1 MEAKR
6 TIELIDI
13 IRQIQL
19 NVQDITNDQE
29 RVEERRKVRV
39 KYQFGSSTYESED
52 LFTKRVTAD
61 GRVQNAKDIEAHF
74 TSPVFWLDIDHHEWP
89 QGSGE
94 SDLEWRVIPEICG
107 KNIEFE
113 NFLKKLVNNA
123 QTGWIQEITKDGQRG
138 QYYHNLVNNNH
149 WHDLILMIQAFIK
162 TKGAAID
169 EKYFAPL
176 VFEWQGEKGNKK
188 RVSLSRHFGGRRMID
203 LLQENIKS
211 AFKIIDTMADTS
223 EVIRLLEHKPQ
234 VILQGPPGTGKT
246 RLAKEV
252 AQKLCRNG
260 EAVEIDSNFINE
272 HLYVGL
278 ELSTLKD
285 GNKFLITEL
294 AEGIRI
300 KLNNGGEYSASRERI
315 ITALKNND
323 LNKTLGDE
331 YRQNV
336 GPYILGIARY
346 LNDKAS
352 ESNIK
357 IIQFHPSYSY
367 EDFVRGI
374 TTKVTDG
381 QIKYEAVNKI
391 LGEFAQQAYKN
402 FVDSRKDSKALSKE
416 KWIEE
421 MLDQYADTIEE
432 KLTTDGK
439 YPIGDTIIYIF
450 EVEEDAFR
458 YKGDNWKGHEGGLR
472 MKFKQLA
479 DLYVQNILTR
489 QDIKKIPGLKGLV
502 KEHATYY
509 IKVLH
514 DFREFL
520 KTKPA
525 FTQQSL
531 SVREKKYVL
540 IIDEINRA
548 NLSSVLGELI
558 YGLEYRGNPVESLY
572 EVEKDRELILPPNLF
587 IIGTMNTADR
597 SVGHIDYAIR
607 RRFSFFSVLPDGNVV
622 QEKGSARAV
631 DLFKKMSKLFRK
643 ENESSITYLS
653 PEFSWE
659 DVMIGH
665 SYFLEKDDEKL
676 NTRLQYEIEPILKEY
691 IKDGILLEGAWAEI
705 KKW

>member
-1 MEAKR
+1 
-6 TIELIDI
+6 
-13 IRQIQL
+13 
-19 NVQDITNDQE
+19 
-29 RVEERRKVRV
+29 
-39 KYQFGSSTYESED
+39 
-52 LFTKRVTAD
+52 
-61 GRVQNAKDIEAHF
+61 
-74 TSPVFWLDIDHHEWP
+74 
-89 QGSGE
+89 
-94 SDLEWRVIPEICG
+94 
-107 KNIEFE
+107 
-113 NFLKKLVNNA
+113 
-123 QTGWIQEITKDGQRG
+123 
-138 QYYHNLVNNNH
+138 
-149 WHDLILMIQAFIK
+149 
-162 TKGAAID
+162 
-169 EKYFAPL
+169 L
-176 VFEWQGEKGNKK
+176 VFEWRNGK
-188 RVSLSRHFGGRRMID
+188 RTSLSPKLGGRKMIMD
-203 LLQENIKS
+203 LQNNIKN
-211 AFKIIDTMADTS
+211 AFKHIDAMAELN
-223 EVIRLLEHKPQ
+223 EVVRLLNYKPQ
-234 VILQGPPGTGKT
+234 IILQGPPGTGKT
-246 RLAKEV
+246 RLANEV
-252 AQKLCRNG
+252 AQQLCRNG
-260 EAVEIDSNFINE
+260 EPVEIDNGFMNE

-285 GNKFLITEL
+285 GNKFSITEL
-294 AEGIRI
+294 AEGIRV
-300 KLNNGGEYSASRERI
+300 KLNSGGEYSVSRERI

-323 LNKTLGDE
+323 LNKTLSDE

-352 ESNIK
+352 ESQIK
-357 IIQFHPSYSY
+357 LIQFHPSYSY

-374 TTKVTDG
+374 TAKVTDG

-391 LGEFAQQAYKN
+391 LGAFAQEAYTN

-416 KWIEE
+416 KWIKE

-458 YKGDNWKGHEGGLR
+458 YKGDNWKGNEGGLR
-472 MKFKQLA
+472 MKFTQVA
-479 DLYVQNILTR
+479 DLYLQNILTR
-489 QDIKKIPGLKGLV
+489 QDIKRIPGLKGLV

-509 IKVLH
+509 FKVLQ

-520 KTKPA
+520 KTKHA

-531 SVREKKYVL
+531 SIREKKYIL

-558 YGLEYRGNPVESLY
+558 YALEYRGNPVESLY

-607 RRFSFFSVLPDGNVV
+607 RRFSFFPVLPDENVV

-653 PEFSWE
+653 PEFNWE

-665 SYFLEKDDEKL
+665 SYFLEKDGDKL
-676 NTRLQYEIEPILKEY
+676 NTRLQYEIEPLLKEY